1 MKNLVFNLRTAKA
14 QAEGCVKVT
23 KSSRMAKILTTLTLL
38 LTLGVGQMWA
48 KQMCDLVSSGNVNRA
63 MPNYEAGYNMGT
75 INVWFSINGAS
86 YSSKGS
92 TSSNIGTDRDI
103 SASKITSGLK
113 FNKFS
118 VPVYCHNQWHGDACS
133 NNGARIVDKSLVMSW
148 KVSNPSGTQVG
159 SGNFTTTTNV
169 SLSWSG
175 NGATGT
181 WTSNTSEQN
190 LLSGV
195 SASTSA
201 DQTYTL
207 DFWYK
212 FQCHMYNSSGSD
224 WGSNVN
230 VWYPGGEDHFKYQ
243 FKIPQTTLTVNS
255 SGDDGSASV
264 SSGISNS
271 ITYNTNYSLSAS
283 DVTGYDFVNW
293 TTSSGSISIT
303 SPTSRT
309 GAQVKFTSFTS
320 ATITANY
327 TPHTYSITY
336 NNMTGATNHASNP
349 STYTIE
355 SENIT
360 LYAPTKT
367 GYLFGGWYTNAELT
381 TPVTAI
387 AAGSHEN
394 KVFYAK
400 WTAITISEVSASP
413 SSGST
418 GVQTM
423 TVSFK
428 TNVPRNSGYYY
439 RIAEFGGANA
449 GTTGGGFHSNGNLIS
464 SGDAST
470 LITSGSFSTINFT
483 STGVYTSAIEI
494 YTDGPFTVQKR
505 VTFTYGAG
513 NYYTVSFDLQ
523 GHGSSIS
530 SQSILSGGKAT
541 APSPAPTAT
550 GYTFGGW
557 YKEPACT
564 NAWNFSTE
572 TVTSDK
578 TLYAKWTANVYR
590 ITLNDNSGEGG
601 DGYKDVTYAAVLPA
615 VTNAPTRTGYTFDG
629 YWDGAGG
636 TGTQVF
642 GSNRAPKASAGSY
655 TDGSVNWI
663 YADDVTLYAKWNEK
677 MSTLTTSCHYD
688 AGDPSYAV
696 PTKSVSSIGISTT
709 SNLVATA
716 PGTGYTFVGWTL
728 THCVRTSGAAN
739 SRTITVRSDGSGE
752 AASAVANYEEVL
764 TSTYYVEGNASGPF
778 TYGWNAN
785 ANTMMM
791 KRTGYST
798 SSDVYWELEVSASK
812 TSPADNQWEFK
823 IYNDASTTGEKWYGW
838 GNGTNHHWLTK
849 ANNNLTLSTTGSNTI
864 YLKCYV
870 EGTYTFHVNYSTP
883 ASPTLEVIWPVVNQ
897 LRISSASPTDATNTN
912 NFDLTDKGSN
922 NWEVKRT
929 LNANTTYTFKMV
941 FDGAW
946 YGDGT
951 AFTRSNTSATG
962 LTDGDNMTIKTDVAG
977 EYTFTFNSSSKN
989 LDITYPTA
997 YTVTYG
1003 VGTSYTSM
1011 GSVSTSPSVTSGN
1024 YVIAG
1029 TSIRFTATP
1038 NLGYKFVGWY
1048 REAACTNQVSTSNP
1062 YDLTINAT
1070 TKLYAKFEVRNLY
1083 IHADWLSW
1091 GTAQMTQSTVN
1102 RAVYTYEI
1110 DNVAAAATSASSPY
1124 NNGYHFRF
1132 MNANNAGDDYLA
1144 YNYNGVQT
1152 PTGSGFL
1159 TNSDIHKT
1167 ADGNP
1172 TIQYNLTHKSHITI
1186 TLTLRSIDDA
1196 TKPTVNIAA
1205 DPYYTISTAKAGT
1218 GTAGVSISPSSVEA
1232 RSGANSP
1239 TIAATISPGYSFVNW
1254 TATSGITI
1262 NSSGSTS
1269 TTVRATTSGTLTANV
1284 NANTYDINLNAN
1296 GGSGAAKVVTVTYAA
1311 GMPSK
1316 LKSGADLTAHSRTG
1330 YNFAGY
1336 YDHTST
1342 GTQYYTSTLESA
1354 RNWDKTTAAPLYA
1367 HWTAKTYT
1375 ITLTQS
1381 GETGYGSSGTA
1392 SVTATY
1398 DAALPTIAS
1407 LPTAAQGYAFMGYY
1421 TGHNGTGT
1429 QYYGPTGNK
1438 LVATYTTAGG
1448 IELFAYFK
1456 KAEITDITL
1465 DNYMFDPV
1473 AAGGTGFIIANPT
1486 VEPTPVLPV
1495 KICWELLYDN
1505 GNSVPAGHEA
1515 IDDHDGSHPNRVKF
1529 SIAGLAAGGYK
1540 IKATLRTGDDCSG
1553 GTLLSEREVSFTIA
1567 SGYTVTIQY
1576 KDSEGNT
1583 IAPSTTSPGKATD
1596 WTSISAPTIV
1606 GYNFST
1612 WVPGDGITL
1621 ESSATTNNNRFKATF
1636 NGTLTAR
1643 YTKKRVIY
1651 FNNTLGWSNVY
1662 VYFYSSNKYWADNYG
1677 TGAYAGKYFDGYKP
1691 YSDQRHGHMTQ
1702 IEGTNI
1708 WYFDYTAA
1716 GYDTYENIAF
1726 ANMDKSNSGTDNT
1739 SNNDLGFFSN
1749 TPSDPIQVV
1758 RRGDHN
1764 ASLPMFV
1771 PLAGQ
1776 PKTKLNNNKA
1786 EYSNQGYWMNY
1797 PENTGYAL
1805 RLFNSSGV
1813 EIDSI
1818 PFEFT
1823 PDKTMPMSVE
1833 YILDGSKTYQF
1844 KLYRTD
1850 GKWFGNNGTMKAGAS
1865 GDIGE
1870 TSWEFKEK
1878 DGETTRNNC
1887 QIKTNAAGTYTFTLD
1902 FGNKD
1907 GYNYLIGVHYPAAA
1921 NDFQIL
1927 YNDNAEWSLG
1937 SAHDANWVH
1946 PSRIIRARENGVD
1959 TISFFVAKDNTPIL
1973 KARKVSSINASGA
1986 ITWGS
1991 LNISGAAKQDL
2002 TVDSSAVYNFKVTQG
2017 AAGVINSIQYIGAY
2031 TGNYYIR
2038 SSALSNKWG
2047 NYVDN
2052 LDHRMT
2058 YSSFSESNAN
2068 SFGEK
2073 YSHYKAK
2080 WCPRNTNI
2088 AFCIANDYSPCITDT
2103 LKQDVGNPYNNTDT
2117 EGTLKN
2123 DGDAGHSGNNA
2134 YLDRYSANVRFMWD
2148 RKTNKIS
2155 RAYISAATSGL
2166 AQFLVLRAGQELH
2179 NENNV
2184 AISSSPANSVLLSDN
2199 ENWIYEARLMIKPG
2213 TRFKLYACYAKSP
2226 VDPASAQY
2234 FRGAYDSDNFTSDD
2248 NSVILIGGESVDY
2261 QLARIVYD
2269 FKTNRLIAAWMPSG
2283 EVSGT
2288 NEINADI
2295 MVIRDHQESARC
2307 ITFRD
2312 ASANLS
2318 KVKTVYGVMRFNRW
2332 ILNNRQH
2339 PEDQDKEHARPD
2351 HIVEDL
2357 RDHHAPLPVGQQK
2370 STYERRLYFI
2380 SFPFDV
2386 LVGDIFGFGTYGQY
2400 WVIQYYDGLN
2410 RAKKGYWMD
2419 SKPNWKYVS
2428 PTEVAQGYKLEK
2440 NQGYILELNLSAMA
2454 ADNTTFWSNGISTI
2468 ELYFPSTVNQE
2479 TLKQTNCTI
2488 PALSDEYE
2496 CKINRGTTEGDRRV
2510 KDSYWRCIGVPSY
2523 NLYNSTLKD
2532 GSGNAITWK
2541 TDYTWYNDER
2551 EFPFI
2556 YMWNKTDNT
2565 LTPQATSTFT
2575 FQPMH
2580 AYLTQIKNAIVW
2592 TAVSAKPS
2600 SIVAR
2605 RASKEATKEYNWRI
2619 ELKQDTTFL
2628 DQTYVRM
2635 TDLEQV
2641 TDSFDFG
2648 QDLIKELNS
2657 RSNIYTFIGYEKVA
2671 ANSMTLH
2678 TDQTTVI
2685 PVGAN
2690 ITTEGEYTFALP
2702 DGADGIGVTLIDEET
2717 GVRTNLSAGMDY
2729 TVNLEKGTHDNRFWL
2744 EISPVQQTPT
2754 DIEAV
2759 SDQPSEVR
2767 KVLIDGIL
2775 YIVKD
2780 GKLFD
2785 ARGARVE

>member
-14 QAEGCVKVT
+14 QAEGCATVT
-23 KSSRMAKILTTLTLL
+23 KSRRMAKVLTTLTLL

-48 KQMCDLVSSGNVNRA
+48 GQGYNGESHVYLNVDGTTKYYKVSPESWPTGSSLPGTWGGVLKDQTFNKVLNIQIKGGAVGGWTENGSNISGNLYYKVTNNTTTPSSGWTTVGGINANYTKKSGNNCFRYKNDYSVNVT
-63 MPNYEAGYNMGT
+63 PTTPGT
-75 INVWFSINGAS
+75 YYLHIKIVDGAS
-86 YSSKGS
+86 TNRTSYVKLTVPSFTVAGSSTVLGSNWSATDTDNDMTFSSGTTYTLTKSNVTLSTGTTYECKVVLNHDWDAGSYPGSNKTFTVDANGHYNVTFSFNASSKAVDVS
-92 TSSNIGTDRDI
+92 TTRLYAVIYNDND
-103 SASKITSGLK
+103 KTSG
-113 FNKFS
+113 S
-118 VPVYCHNQWHGDACS
+118 VPATSYHA
-133 NNGARIVDKSLVMSW
+133 
-148 KVSNPSGTQVG
+148 
-159 SGNFTTTTNV
+159 
-169 SLSWSG
+169 
-175 NGATGT
+175 NGATVT
-181 WTSNTSEQN
+181 VASN
-190 LLSGV
+190 SG
-195 SASTSA
+195 SLAKTGYSFGGWNT
-201 DQTYTL
+201 
-207 DFWYK
+207 
-212 FQCHMYNSSGSD
+212 NSSGT
-224 WGSNVN
+224 G
-230 VWYPGGEDHFKYQ
+230 
-243 FKIPQTTLTVNS
+243 
-255 SGDDGSASV
+255 
-264 SSGISNS
+264 
-271 ITYNTNYSLSAS
+271 TNY
-283 DVTGYDFVNW
+283 T
-293 TTSSGSISIT
+293 
-303 SPTSRT
+303 
-309 GAQVKFTSFTS
+309 
-320 ATITANY
+320 
-327 TPHTYSITY
+327 
-336 NNMTGATNHASNP
+336 
-349 STYTIE
+349 
-355 SENIT
+355 
-360 LYAPTKT
+360 
-367 GYLFGGWYTNAELT
+367 
-381 TPVTAI
+381 
-387 AAGSHEN
+387 AGSGTFTMGSSDKN
-394 KVFYAK
+394 LYAK
-400 WTAITISEVSASP
+400 WTQTVTLHDNNGGNNNGSATATYNKSGNLTP
-413 SSGST
+413 TAPTRAGYTVEGYYAEPECTNKVMSANGSLVNYTGYVSSG
-418 GVQTM
+418 
-423 TVSFK
+423 K
-428 TNVPRNSGYYY
+428 WIHSG
-439 RIAEFGGANA
+439 
-449 GTTGGGFHSNGNLIS
+449 
-464 SGDAST
+464 
-470 LITSGSFSTINFT
+470 
-483 STGVYTSAIEI
+483 
-494 YTDGPFTVQKR
+494 
-505 VTFTYGAG
+505 
-513 NYYTVSFDLQ
+513 
-523 GHGSSIS
+523 
-530 SQSILSGGKAT
+530 AT
-541 APSPAPTAT
+541 
-550 GYTFGGW
+550 
-557 YKEPACT
+557 
-564 NAWNFSTE
+564 
-572 TVTSDK
+572 
-578 TLYAKWTANVYR
+578 TLYAKWTPIWAFFNAGSRVADFTYVSAYEYTLN
-590 ITLNDNSGEGG
+590 ITLNSSNASAFHFQKDGSTYYYCGADNPTSMNVTLVTGDGRLNWTNNGNPYGTYTLTVKSDNSGSSWYYRAVQEIR
-601 DGYKDVTYAAVLPA
+601 YSVTYDANGGTGTVTDASSPYLSGANVTVLS
-615 VTNAPTRTGYTFDG
+615 NSFTRTGYTFSK
-629 YWDGAGG
+629 WN
-636 TGTQVF
+636 T
-642 GSNRAPKASAGSY
+642 AP
-655 TDGSVNWI
+655 DGSGQNYDPSDVI
-663 YADDVTLYAKWNEK
+663 SSISADVTLYAQWTAKQTTVTLDKQSGSGGPATVTATYGQAMPSATMPTRSNYTFQGYYA
-677 MSTLTTSCHYD
+677 STGGSGKQYYAANGSSANTWDQESATKTIYAHW
-688 AGDPSYAV
+688 AETKYAV
-696 PTKSVSSIGISTT
+696 TVAVSDPDHAAGNIDCTAAGWEAGKSGTAQIG
-709 SNLVATA
+709 NLTNVTITVGAA
-716 PGTGYTFVGWTL
+716 AAGYKFDGGYWTL
-728 THCVRTSGAAN
+728 TGGVTLISGN
-739 SRTITVRSDGSGE
+739 LTDPSITVKATAAGSATYTYAE
-752 AASAVANYEEVL
+752 DL
-764 TSTYYVEGNASGPF
+764 TSTYYVEGDASGPF

-798 SSDVYWELEVSASK
+798 SSDVYWELEVPASK
-812 TSPADNQWEFK
+812 TSPGNNQWEFK
-823 IYNDASTTGEKWYGW
+823 IYNDASTTNEKWYGW
-838 GNGTNHHWLTK
+838 GNGTVHHWLTK

-897 LRISSASPTDATNTN
+897 LRISSANPADAGNTGN
-912 NFDLTDKGSN
+912 YDLVEGSDN
-922 NWEVKRT
+922 DWSVSRN
-929 LNANTTYTFKMV
+929 LNAGTTYTFKMV
-941 FDGAW
+941 YEGDWYGKNSTNLTRASNSASALSTDGA
-946 YGDGT
+946 
-951 AFTRSNTSATG
+951 
-962 LTDGDNMTIKTDVAG
+962 NMTIETDVAG
-977 EYTFTFNSSSKN
+977 SYTFTFNSSSKN
-989 LDITYPTA
+989 LTVTYPTA
-997 YTVTYG
+997 YTITYG
-1003 VGTSYTSM
+1003 VGTLAGCDAVT
-1011 GSVSTSPSVTSGN
+1011 TSPSFTSGDYVLPETDVTFSKGSTNSGYTWKGWYSNVGGTGDAWSTSDASLSLTDTRTGNISVYACYN
-1024 YVIAG
+1024 YA
-1029 TSIRFTATP
+1029 TYTAT
-1038 NLGYKFVGWY
+1038 L
-1048 REAACTNQVSTSNP
+1048 
-1062 YDLTINAT
+1062 
-1070 TKLYAKFEVRNLY
+1070 
-1083 IHADWLSW
+1083 
-1091 GTAQMTQSTVN
+1091 
-1102 RAVYTYEI
+1102 
-1110 DNVAAAATSASSPY
+1110 
-1124 NNGYHFRF
+1124 
-1132 MNANNAGDDYLA
+1132 
-1144 YNYNGVQT
+1144 
-1152 PTGSGFL
+1152 
-1159 TNSDIHKT
+1159 
-1167 ADGNP
+1167 
-1172 TIQYNLTHKSHITI
+1172 
-1186 TLTLRSIDDA
+1186 
-1196 TKPTVNIAA
+1196 
-1205 DPYYTISTAKAGT
+1205 
-1218 GTAGVSISPSSVEA
+1218 
-1232 RSGANSP
+1232 
-1239 TIAATISPGYSFVNW
+1239 
-1254 TATSGITI
+1254 
-1262 NSSGSTS
+1262 S
-1269 TTVRATTSGTLTANV
+1269 TTGR
-1284 NANTYDINLNAN
+1284 
-1296 GGSGAAKVVTVTYAA
+1296 
-1311 GMPSK
+1311 
-1316 LKSGADLTAHSRTG
+1316 
-1330 YNFAGY
+1330 
-1336 YDHTST
+1336 
-1342 GTQYYTSTLESA
+1342 
-1354 RNWDKTTAAPLYA
+1354 
-1367 HWTAKTYT
+1367 
-1375 ITLTQS
+1375 
-1381 GETGYGSSGTA
+1381 TGYGSGA
-1392 SVTATY
+1392 PANQTATY
-1398 DAALPTIAS
+1398 LQAMPTITP
-1407 LPTAAQGYAFMGYY
+1407 PTATNGYCFMGYWD
-1421 TGHNGTGT
+1421 GEEGTGT
-1429 QYYGPTGNK
+1429 QYYNANGTSAHAWDKTSG
-1438 LVATYTTAGG
+1438 ATLY
-1448 IELFAYFK
+1448 AYFK

-1465 DNYMFDPV
+1465 NNTMFDPV
-1473 AAGGTGFIIANPT
+1473 AAGGTGFVIANPT
-1486 VEPTPVLPV
+1486 IEPTPVLPV

-1505 GNSVPAGHEA
+1505 DNPVPAGHEA

-1553 GTLLSEREVSFTIA
+1553 GTLLSKREVSFTIA

-1596 WTSISAPTIV
+1596 WASISAPTIV

-1621 ESSATTNNNRFKATF
+1621 ESSATTNSNRFKATF

-1749 TPSDPIQVV
+1749 TTDPIQVV

-1907 GYNYLIGVHYPAAA
+1907 GYNYLIGVHYPAAEK
-1921 NDFQIL
+1921 DFQIL

-1973 KARKVSSINASGA
+1973 KARKVSSINASTGA
-1986 ITWGS
+1986 ITWES
-1991 LNISGAAKQDL
+1991 LNIRGTAKQDL

-2058 YSSFSESNAN
+2058 YSSFSESAAN

-2155 RAYISAATSGL
+2155 RAYVSASTSTN
-2166 AQFLVLRAGQELH
+2166 AKFLVLQGSGATNANIYDGSTGAAFTA
-2179 NENNV
+2179 N
-2184 AISSSPANSVLLSDN
+2184 PPGTNSVKLSDN
-2199 ENWIYEARLMIKPG
+2199 ENWIYEVTVKANPSALV
-2213 TRFKLYACYAKSP
+2213 KLYANYCG
-2226 VDPASAQY
+2226 QTQW
-2234 FRGAYDSDNFTSDD
+2234 FRGAAGGFTEGTTAIQILGGSASASQY
-2248 NSVILIGGESVDY
+2248 SVRVI
-2261 QLARIVYD
+2261 YD
-2269 FKTNRLIAAWMPSG
+2269 FKTNRLIAAWVPSG
-2283 EVSGT
+2283 SSETIDTDLIV
-2288 NEINADI
+2288 NADVMI
-2295 MVIRDHQESARC
+2295 VREHQESAQC
-2307 ITFRD
+2307 ITFSND
-2312 ASANLS
+2312 AKMTS
-2318 KVKTVYGVMRFNRW
+2318 VKNVYGVMRFNRW
-2332 ILNNRQH
+2332 ILNNRQYPENQNKDEADLAHH
-2339 PEDQDKEHARPD
+2339 P
-2351 HIVEDL
+2351 
-2357 RDHHAPLPVGQQK
+2357 PLSVGQQK

-2428 PTEVAQGYKLEK
+2428 PTQVAQGYKLEK

-2479 TLKQTNCTI
+2479 ILKQTDITI
-2488 PALSDEYE
+2488 PALGDEYE
-2496 CKINRGTTEGDRRV
+2496 CTINRGTTEGDRRV

-2523 NLYNSTLKD
+2523 NLYNSALKD
-2532 GSGNAITWK
+2532 GSGNTITWK
-2541 TDYTWYNDER
+2541 TEYTWQEDES

-2580 AYLTQIKNAIVW
+2580 AYLTQIKSAIVW

-2690 ITTEGEYTFALP
+2690 ITTEGDYTFAMP
-2702 DGADGIGVTLIDEET
+2702 DGADGIGVTLIDAET
-2717 GVRTNLSAGMDY
+2717 GTRTNLSAGMDY
-2729 TVNLEKGTHDNRFWL
+2729 TVYLEKGTHDNRFWL

-2759 SDQPSEVR
+2759 SGQPSEVR

-2785 ARGARVE
+2785 ARGKRVE

>member
-1 MKNLVFNLRTAKA
+1 MKNVFLNVRTAKA
-14 QAEGCVKVT
+14 QAEGCAKVT
-23 KSSRMAKILTTLTLL
+23 KSSRMAKVLTTLTLL

-48 KQMCDLVSSGNVNRA
+48 MDVKKPKVYFNNQTPNWSTSNFYFAVGHGTYTRLYNTTTISNTKLQYVNLGAYDCSYCSCDCQQWGDATYVAFCRTTSAWDQAGSYGYGNIQKAQKYSGQKNS
-63 MPNYEAGYNMGT
+63 YNM
-75 INVWFSINGAS
+75 NS
-86 YSSKGS
+86 GS
-92 TSSNIGTDRDI
+92 TY
-103 SASKITSGLK
+103 
-113 FNKFS
+113 
-118 VPVYCHNQWHGDACS
+118 YCYMANA
-133 NNGARIVDKSLVMSW
+133 NNGATLSVDYKSSGYSDIPKFDATQSAKKRDTGTSYSTVSGTWPATLKLQGTYLSGDGTSSRSTITSTTSTEITHSYESLNSSYYFEGWGTGSTPSSTNTTYSYNISAATTVYAFFSKKYTLTYDKKGTYGTSTLTVAVSDFSGTKTSGSSIPTGHQITFTATPASGYVIEGWYSDAACTVSLENGQNTTYTISSLNANRSVYVKFEQLKTITIKFAHEATAGWVIQGVTKYPTSGGQSISADGTWVTMTFTNVYA
-148 KVSNPSGTQVG
+148 VSNIDLAYAGGGEWDNLNTSTKITGDCCYNKDGSLNASCCVPRANPTWGTAPASGAIGG
-159 SGNFTTTTNV
+159 SMTATV
-169 SLSWSG
+169 SG
-175 NGATGT
+175 APDGATIT
-181 WTSNTSEQN
+181 WTSTNTS
-190 LLSGV
+190 
-195 SASTSA
+195 AA
-201 DQTYTL
+201 
-207 DFWYK
+207 
-212 FQCHMYNSSGSD
+212 
-224 WGSNVN
+224 
-230 VWYPGGEDHFKYQ
+230 
-243 FKIPQTTLTVNS
+243 TVNS
-255 SGDDGSASV
+255 SGVISYEAAGNTTIKARVQKAAGGDYCELDYTLSQDISVTSGATVTATRTCPAYVSSNSGQVKLDISSTGASTGWYYRVCNSTKTAYYAPDEQSAASNTLSWTMNGSLPTGSNTLVVELYNSARQLVRTSSSVTVNVEIAESVTISAGANGSV
-264 SSGISNS
+264 SPSGIVYANNNHVHPT
-271 ITYNTNYSLSAS
+271 ITATPNEHYN
-283 DVTGYDFVNW
+283 FVNW
-293 TTSSGSISIT
+293 TSSYPSSAWVA
-303 SPTSRT
+303 S
-309 GAQVKFTSFTS
+309 ATS
-320 ATITANY
+320 ATTTVTATASGYTITANFAGDQY
-327 TPHTYSITY
+327 SIEYYDQGGSAFSGTQTNPPTTHTYGT
-336 NNMTGATNHASNP
+336 AT
-349 STYTIE
+349 
-355 SENIT
+355 T
-360 LYAPTKT
+360 LKTPTKT
-367 GYLFGGWYTNAELT
+367 GFTFGGWYTNSACT
-381 TPVTAI
+381 GA
-387 AAGSHEN
+387 S
-394 KVFYAK
+394 
-400 WTAITISEVSASP
+400 VSSL
-413 SSGST
+413 G
-418 GVQTM
+418 
-423 TVSFK
+423 
-428 TNVPRNSGYYY
+428 
-439 RIAEFGGANA
+439 
-449 GTTGGGFHSNGNLIS
+449 
-464 SGDAST
+464 
-470 LITSGSFSTINFT
+470 
-483 STGVYTSAIEI
+483 
-494 YTDGPFTVQKR
+494 
-505 VTFTYGAG
+505 
-513 NYYTVSFDLQ
+513 
-523 GHGSSIS
+523 
-530 SQSILSGGKAT
+530 AT
-541 APSPAPTAT
+541 AYTA
-550 GYTFGGW
+550 
-557 YKEPACT
+557 
-564 NAWNFSTE
+564 NIN
-572 TVTSDK
+572 
-578 TLYAKWTANVYR
+578 LYAKWTEV
-590 ITLNDNSGEGG
+590 
-601 DGYKDVTYAAVLPA
+601 
-615 VTNAPTRTGYTFDG
+615 
-629 YWDGAGG
+629 
-636 TGTQVF
+636 
-642 GSNRAPKASAGSY
+642 
-655 TDGSVNWI
+655 
-663 YADDVTLYAKWNEK
+663 

-764 TSTYYVEGNASGPF
+764 TSTYYVEGDASGPF

-798 SSDVYWELEVSASK
+798 SSDVYWELEVPASK
-812 TSPADNQWEFK
+812 TSPGNNQWEFK
-823 IYNDASTTGEKWYGW
+823 IYNDASTTNEKWYGW
-838 GNGTNHHWLTK
+838 GNGTVHHWLTK

-897 LRISSASPTDATNTN
+897 LRISSANPADAGNTGN
-912 NFDLTDKGSN
+912 YDLVEGSDN
-922 NWEVKRT
+922 DWSVSRN
-929 LNANTTYTFKMV
+929 LNAGTTYTFKMV
-941 FDGAW
+941 YEGDWYGKNSTNLTRASNSASALSTDGA
-946 YGDGT
+946 
-951 AFTRSNTSATG
+951 
-962 LTDGDNMTIKTDVAG
+962 NMTIETDVAG
-977 EYTFTFNSSSKN
+977 SYTFTFNSSSKN
-989 LDITYPTA
+989 LTVTYPTA
-997 YTVTYG
+997 YTITYG
-1003 VGTSYTSM
+1003 VGTLAGCDAVT
-1011 GSVSTSPSVTSGN
+1011 TSPSFTSGDYVLPETDVTFSKGSTNSGYTWKGWYSNVGGTGDAWSTSDASLSLTDTRTGNISVYACYN
-1024 YVIAG
+1024 YA
-1029 TSIRFTATP
+1029 TYTAT
-1038 NLGYKFVGWY
+1038 L
-1048 REAACTNQVSTSNP
+1048 
-1062 YDLTINAT
+1062 
-1070 TKLYAKFEVRNLY
+1070 
-1083 IHADWLSW
+1083 
-1091 GTAQMTQSTVN
+1091 
-1102 RAVYTYEI
+1102 
-1110 DNVAAAATSASSPY
+1110 
-1124 NNGYHFRF
+1124 
-1132 MNANNAGDDYLA
+1132 
-1144 YNYNGVQT
+1144 
-1152 PTGSGFL
+1152 
-1159 TNSDIHKT
+1159 
-1167 ADGNP
+1167 
-1172 TIQYNLTHKSHITI
+1172 
-1186 TLTLRSIDDA
+1186 
-1196 TKPTVNIAA
+1196 
-1205 DPYYTISTAKAGT
+1205 
-1218 GTAGVSISPSSVEA
+1218 
-1232 RSGANSP
+1232 
-1239 TIAATISPGYSFVNW
+1239 
-1254 TATSGITI
+1254 
-1262 NSSGSTS
+1262 S
-1269 TTVRATTSGTLTANV
+1269 TTGR
-1284 NANTYDINLNAN
+1284 
-1296 GGSGAAKVVTVTYAA
+1296 
-1311 GMPSK
+1311 
-1316 LKSGADLTAHSRTG
+1316 
-1330 YNFAGY
+1330 
-1336 YDHTST
+1336 
-1342 GTQYYTSTLESA
+1342 
-1354 RNWDKTTAAPLYA
+1354 
-1367 HWTAKTYT
+1367 
-1375 ITLTQS
+1375 
-1381 GETGYGSSGTA
+1381 TGYGSGA
-1392 SVTATY
+1392 PANQTATY
-1398 DAALPTIAS
+1398 LQAMPTITP
-1407 LPTAAQGYAFMGYY
+1407 PTATNGYCFMGYWD
-1421 TGHNGTGT
+1421 GEEGTGT
-1429 QYYGPTGNK
+1429 QYYNANGTSAHAWDKTSG
-1438 LVATYTTAGG
+1438 ATLY
-1448 IELFAYFK
+1448 AYFK

-1465 DNYMFDPV
+1465 NNTMFDPV
-1473 AAGGTGFIIANPT
+1473 AAGGTGFVIANPT
-1486 VEPTPVLPV
+1486 IEPTPVLPV

-1505 GNSVPAGHEA
+1505 DNPVPAGHEA

-1529 SIAGLAAGGYK
+1529 SSAGLAAGGYK

-1553 GTLLSEREVSFTIA
+1553 GTLLSKREVSFTIA

-1621 ESSATTNNNRFKATF
+1621 ESSATTNSNRFKATF

-1739 SNNDLGFFSN
+1739 SNNNLGFFSN

-1907 GYNYLIGVHYPAAA
+1907 GYNYLIGVHYPAAEK
-1921 NDFQIL
+1921 DFQIL

-1959 TISFFVAKDNTPIL
+1959 TISFFVAKDNAPIL
-1973 KARKVSSINASGA
+1973 KARKVSSINASTGA

-1991 LNISGAAKQDL
+1991 LNINGAAKQDL

-2058 YSSFSESNAN
+2058 YSSFSESAAN

-2103 LKQDVGNPYNNTDT
+2103 LIQDVGNPYNNTDT

-2155 RAYISAATSGL
+2155 RAYVSASTSTN
-2166 AQFLVLRAGQELH
+2166 AKFLVLQGSGATNANIYDGSTGAAFTA
-2179 NENNV
+2179 N
-2184 AISSSPANSVLLSDN
+2184 PPGTNSVKLSDN
-2199 ENWIYEARLMIKPG
+2199 ENWIYEVTVKANPSALV
-2213 TRFKLYACYAKSP
+2213 KLYANYCG
-2226 VDPASAQY
+2226 QTQW
-2234 FRGAYDSDNFTSDD
+2234 FRGAAGGFTEGTTAIQILGGSASASQY
-2248 NSVILIGGESVDY
+2248 SVRVI
-2261 QLARIVYD
+2261 YD
-2269 FKTNRLIAAWMPSG
+2269 FKTNRLIAAWVPSG
-2283 EVSGT
+2283 SSETIDTDLIV
-2288 NEINADI
+2288 NADVMI
-2295 MVIRDHQESARC
+2295 VREHQESAQC
-2307 ITFRD
+2307 ITFSND
-2312 ASANLS
+2312 AKMTS
-2318 KVKTVYGVMRFNRW
+2318 VKNVYGVMRFNRW
-2332 ILNNRQH
+2332 ILNNRQYPENQNKDEADLAHH
-2339 PEDQDKEHARPD
+2339 P
-2351 HIVEDL
+2351 
-2357 RDHHAPLPVGQQK
+2357 PLSVGQQK

-2428 PTEVAQGYKLEK
+2428 PTQVAQGYKLEK

-2479 TLKQTNCTI
+2479 ILKQTDITI
-2488 PALSDEYE
+2488 PALGDEYE
-2496 CKINRGTTEGDRRV
+2496 CTINRGTTEGDRRV

-2523 NLYNSTLKD
+2523 NLYNSALKD
-2532 GSGNAITWK
+2532 GSGNTITWK
-2541 TDYTWYNDER
+2541 TEYTWQEDES

-2580 AYLTQIKNAIVW
+2580 AYLTQIKSAIVW

-2690 ITTEGEYTFALP
+2690 ITTEGDYTFAMP
-2702 DGADGIGVTLIDEET
+2702 DGADGIGVTLIDAET
-2717 GVRTNLSAGMDY
+2717 GTRTNLSAGMDY
-2729 TVNLEKGTHDNRFWL
+2729 TVYLEKGTHDNRFWL

-2759 SDQPSEVR
+2759 SGQPSEVR

-2785 ARGARVE
+2785 ARGKRVE

>member
-1 MKNLVFNLRTAKA
+1 MKNVFLNVRTAKA
-14 QAEGCVKVT
+14 QAGC
-23 KSSRMAKILTTLTLL
+23 AKLKDTSLSFRRGLGRGFLFTFLL
-38 LTLGVGQMWA
+38 LTLGVGQMWGEITY
-48 KQMCDLVSSGNVNRA
+48 SG
-63 MPNYEAGYNMGT
+63 GYIYFDNSLG
-75 INVWFSINGAS
+75 IN
-86 YSSKGS
+86 S
-92 TSSNIGTDRDI
+92 TTLQLCARQV
-103 SASKITSGLK
+103 KSG
-113 FNKFS
+113 
-118 VPVYCHNQWHGDACS
+118 G
-133 NNGARIVDKSLVMSW
+133 
-148 KVSNPSGTQVG
+148 
-159 SGNFTTTTNV
+159 
-169 SLSWSG
+169 
-175 NGATGT
+175 GT
-181 WTSNTSEQN
+181 WTGVSSLSNISNTKLYYVANPQGSGWGNIAGWVVISANPAKSNSDFYNWSSYTWCSAWNTYGFNSGSTYLIVPSSTTKSQSVTTTYYSGGYSAIPKYN
-190 LLSGV
+190 AIQAAKKRDTGTTYSVVSGTYPATLSLQGTYLNGNGSSTQTSISRTQSSDGADKSTYGAV
-195 SASTSA
+195 MTGLITHSYSALSSSYYFEGWGTGSTPSVTTSSHSYNISANTTTYAFFSKKYTLTYDRKGTYGTSTLSASVSNYSGTKTSGSAIPTGHQITFTASPASGYVIEGWYSDAACTVSLGNGQNTKYTISSLNANTSVYVKFEQLKTITIKFAHEATAGWVIQGVTKYPTSGGQSISADGTWVTMTFTNVYAVSNIDLAYAGGGEWDNLNTSTKITGDCCYNKDGSLNASCCVPRANPTWGTAPASGAIGGSMTATVSGAPDGATITWTSTNTSA
-201 DQTYTL
+201 A
-207 DFWYK
+207 
-212 FQCHMYNSSGSD
+212 
-224 WGSNVN
+224 
-230 VWYPGGEDHFKYQ
+230 
-243 FKIPQTTLTVNS
+243 TVNS
-255 SGDDGSASV
+255 SGVISYEAAGNTTIKARVSWGASGDYCAGSYELSQVISVTSGATVTATRACPEYVSSNSGQVKLDISSTGASTGWYYRVCNSTKTAYYAPEEQSAASNTLSWTMNGSLPTGSNTLVVELYNSARQLVCTSSSVTVNVEIAESVTISAGANGSV
-264 SSGISNS
+264 SPSGIVYANNNHVHPT
-271 ITYNTNYSLSAS
+271 ITATPNEHYN
-283 DVTGYDFVNW
+283 FVNW
-293 TTSSGSISIT
+293 TSSYPSSAWVA
-303 SPTSRT
+303 S
-309 GAQVKFTSFTS
+309 ATS
-320 ATITANY
+320 ATTTVTATASGYTITANFAGDQY
-327 TPHTYSITY
+327 SIEYYDQGGSAFSGTQTNPPTTHTYGT
-336 NNMTGATNHASNP
+336 AT
-349 STYTIE
+349 
-355 SENIT
+355 T
-360 LYAPTKT
+360 LKTPTKT
-367 GYLFGGWYTNAELT
+367 GFTFGGWYTNSACT
-381 TPVTAI
+381 GA
-387 AAGSHEN
+387 S
-394 KVFYAK
+394 
-400 WTAITISEVSASP
+400 VSSL
-413 SSGST
+413 G
-418 GVQTM
+418 
-423 TVSFK
+423 
-428 TNVPRNSGYYY
+428 
-439 RIAEFGGANA
+439 
-449 GTTGGGFHSNGNLIS
+449 
-464 SGDAST
+464 
-470 LITSGSFSTINFT
+470 
-483 STGVYTSAIEI
+483 
-494 YTDGPFTVQKR
+494 
-505 VTFTYGAG
+505 
-513 NYYTVSFDLQ
+513 
-523 GHGSSIS
+523 
-530 SQSILSGGKAT
+530 AT
-541 APSPAPTAT
+541 AYTA
-550 GYTFGGW
+550 
-557 YKEPACT
+557 
-564 NAWNFSTE
+564 NIN
-572 TVTSDK
+572 
-578 TLYAKWTANVYR
+578 LYAKWTEV
-590 ITLNDNSGEGG
+590 
-601 DGYKDVTYAAVLPA
+601 
-615 VTNAPTRTGYTFDG
+615 
-629 YWDGAGG
+629 
-636 TGTQVF
+636 
-642 GSNRAPKASAGSY
+642 
-655 TDGSVNWI
+655 
-663 YADDVTLYAKWNEK
+663 

-764 TSTYYVEGNASGPF
+764 TSTYYVVGDNRGPF
-778 TYGWNAN
+778 TDGWTAN

-798 SSDVYWELEVSASK
+798 SSDVYWELEVPASK
-812 TSPADNQWEFK
+812 TSPGNDQWEFK
-823 IYNDASTTGEKWYGW
+823 IYNEASTTGEKWYGW
-838 GNGTNHHWLTK
+838 GNTDNYWLTK
-849 ANNNLTLSTTGSNTI
+849 ANNNLTLSTTGSKTI

-883 ASPTLEVIWPVVNQ
+883 ASPTLEVSWPVVNQ
-897 LRISSASPTDATNTN
+897 LRISSANPADAGNTGN
-912 NFDLTDKGSN
+912 YDLVEGSDN
-922 NWEVKRT
+922 DWSVSRN
-929 LNANTTYTFKMV
+929 LNAGTTYTFKMV
-941 FDGAW
+941 YEGDWYGKNSTNLTRASNSASALSTDGA
-946 YGDGT
+946 
-951 AFTRSNTSATG
+951 
-962 LTDGDNMTIKTDVAG
+962 NMTIETDVAG
-977 EYTFTFNSSSKN
+977 SYTFTFNSSSKN
-989 LDITYPTA
+989 LTVTYPTA
-997 YTVTYG
+997 YTITYG
-1003 VGTSYTSM
+1003 VGTLAGCDAVT
-1011 GSVSTSPSVTSGN
+1011 TSPSFTSGDYVLPETDVTFSKGSTNSGYTWKGWYSNVGGTGDAWSTSDASLSLTDTRTGNISVYACYN
-1024 YVIAG
+1024 YA
-1029 TSIRFTATP
+1029 TYTAT
-1038 NLGYKFVGWY
+1038 L
-1048 REAACTNQVSTSNP
+1048 
-1062 YDLTINAT
+1062 
-1070 TKLYAKFEVRNLY
+1070 
-1083 IHADWLSW
+1083 
-1091 GTAQMTQSTVN
+1091 
-1102 RAVYTYEI
+1102 
-1110 DNVAAAATSASSPY
+1110 
-1124 NNGYHFRF
+1124 
-1132 MNANNAGDDYLA
+1132 
-1144 YNYNGVQT
+1144 
-1152 PTGSGFL
+1152 
-1159 TNSDIHKT
+1159 
-1167 ADGNP
+1167 
-1172 TIQYNLTHKSHITI
+1172 
-1186 TLTLRSIDDA
+1186 
-1196 TKPTVNIAA
+1196 
-1205 DPYYTISTAKAGT
+1205 
-1218 GTAGVSISPSSVEA
+1218 
-1232 RSGANSP
+1232 
-1239 TIAATISPGYSFVNW
+1239 
-1254 TATSGITI
+1254 
-1262 NSSGSTS
+1262 S
-1269 TTVRATTSGTLTANV
+1269 TTGR
-1284 NANTYDINLNAN
+1284 
-1296 GGSGAAKVVTVTYAA
+1296 
-1311 GMPSK
+1311 
-1316 LKSGADLTAHSRTG
+1316 
-1330 YNFAGY
+1330 
-1336 YDHTST
+1336 
-1342 GTQYYTSTLESA
+1342 
-1354 RNWDKTTAAPLYA
+1354 
-1367 HWTAKTYT
+1367 
-1375 ITLTQS
+1375 
-1381 GETGYGSSGTA
+1381 TGYGSGA
-1392 SVTATY
+1392 PANQTATY
-1398 DAALPTIAS
+1398 LQAMPTITP
-1407 LPTAAQGYAFMGYY
+1407 PTATNGYCFMGYWD
-1421 TGHNGTGT
+1421 GEEGTGT
-1429 QYYGPTGNK
+1429 QYYNANGTSAHAWDKTSG
-1438 LVATYTTAGG
+1438 ATLY
-1448 IELFAYFK
+1448 AYFK

-1465 DNYMFDPV
+1465 NNTMFDPV
-1473 AAGGTGFIIANPT
+1473 AAGGTGFVIANPT

-1515 IDDHDGSHPNRVKF
+1515 IDDHDGSHPDRVKF

-1553 GTLLSEREVSFTIA
+1553 GTLLSSFDKSFTIA

-1621 ESSATTNNNRFKATF
+1621 ESSATTNSNRFKATF

-1677 TGAYAGKYFDGYKP
+1677 TGAYAGKYFDGNKP

-1887 QIKTNAAGTYTFTLD
+1887 RINTNAAGTYTFTLD
-1902 FGNKD
+1902 FGYMG

-1921 NDFQIL
+1921 KDFQIL

-1937 SAHDANWVH
+1937 STHDENWVH

-1973 KARKVSSINASGA
+1973 KARKVNSINASTGA

-1991 LNISGAAKQDL
+1991 LNIKGAETQSL
-2002 TVDSSAVYNFKVTQG
+2002 SVDSSAVYNFKVTQG

-2058 YSSFSESNAN
+2058 YSSFSESKAN

-2103 LKQDVGNPYNNTDT
+2103 LKQDVPNTYENT
-2117 EGTLKN
+2117 ESDGTLKYEKSGSSMKYN
-2123 DGDAGHSGNNA
+2123 DNNA
-2134 YLDRYSANVRFMWD
+2134 YLDRYSANVRFMWN

-2155 RAYISAATSGL
+2155 RAYVSASTSTN
-2166 AQFLVLRAGQELH
+2166 AKFLVLQGSGATNANIYDGSTGAAFTA
-2179 NENNV
+2179 N
-2184 AISSSPANSVLLSDN
+2184 PPGTNSVKLSDN
-2199 ENWIYEARLMIKPG
+2199 ENWIYEVTVKANPSALV
-2213 TRFKLYACYAKSP
+2213 KLYANYCN
-2226 VDPASAQY
+2226 QTQW
-2234 FRGAYDSDNFTSDD
+2234 FRGAAGGFTEGTTAIQILGGSASASQY
-2248 NSVILIGGESVDY
+2248 SVRVI
-2261 QLARIVYD
+2261 YD
-2269 FKTNRLIAAWMPSG
+2269 FKTNRLIAAWVPSG
-2283 EVSGT
+2283 SSETIDTDLIV
-2288 NEINADI
+2288 NADVMI
-2295 MVIRDHQESARC
+2295 VREHQESAQC
-2307 ITFRD
+2307 ITFSND
-2312 ASANLS
+2312 AKMTS
-2318 KVKTVYGVMRFNRW
+2318 VKNVYGVMRFNRW
-2332 ILNNRQH
+2332 ILNNRQYPENQNKDEADLAHH
-2339 PEDQDKEHARPD
+2339 P
-2351 HIVEDL
+2351 
-2357 RDHHAPLPVGQQK
+2357 PLSVGQQK

-2428 PTEVAQGYKLEK
+2428 PTQVAQGYKLEK

-2479 TLKQTNCTI
+2479 ILKQTNCTI

-2532 GSGNAITWK
+2532 GSGNTITWK
-2541 TDYTWYNDER
+2541 TEYTWQEDES

-2690 ITTEGEYTFALP
+2690 ITTEGDYTFAMP
-2702 DGADGIGVTLIDEET
+2702 DGADGIGVTLIDAET
-2717 GVRTNLSAGMDY
+2717 GTRTNLSAGMDY
-2729 TVNLEKGTHDNRFWL
+2729 TVYLEKGTHDNRFWL
-2744 EISPVQQTPT
+2744 EISPIQNTPT

-2759 SDQPSEVR
+2759 SGQPSEVR

-2785 ARGARVE
+2785 ARGKRVE